1 MPVRPAFD
9 PETFTLIPSLGTLPA
24 VPASRLSAASLRER
38 FRNAAQIS
46 WVADRAGDE
55 RVYGDTLRAAAVLIG
70 LMDRPTGLTVLLTH
84 RAAHLTD
91 HAGQISFPGGRC
103 DPEDRDVTD
112 TALREAWE
120 EVALMRE
127 RIEPLGVLPN
137 YLTATAYAV
146 SPVVALVH
154 PPFDLRPSLREVSE
168 MFEVPLAFL
177 MDPAHHEIRQMGDGE
192 HSRRVFAMP
201 YPREGGNGVHFIWGA
216 TAGMLRNLYRF
227 LIA

>member
-1 MPVRPAFD
+1 MPARPVFD
-9 PETFTLIPSLGTLPA
+9 PERFILIPS
-24 VPASRLSAASLRER
+24 PASLPPVPPARLSADSLRER
-38 FRNAAQIS
+38 FRDAQNVS
-46 WVADRAGDE
+46 WVADRADE
-55 RVYGDTLRAAAVLIG
+55 VRFYGSTPRAAAVLIG
-70 LMDRPTGLTVLLTH
+70 LMDRPGGLTVLLTH

-103 DPEDRDVTD
+103 DPEDADAVD

-120 EVALMRE
+120 EVALVRE
-127 RIEPLGVLPN
+127 RIEPLGVLPD

-154 PPFDLRPSLREVSE
+154 APFDIQASVREVAE
-168 MFEVPLAFL
+168 VFEVPLAFL
-177 MDPAHHEIRQMGDGE
+177 MDPAHHQIRQMGEGAG
-192 HSRRVFAMP
+192 SRRVFAMP
-201 YPREGGNGVHFIWGA
+201 YPRQSGEGVHFIWGA

>member
-1 MPVRPAFD
+1 MPARPVFD
-9 PETFTLIPSLGTLPA
+9 PESFALVPSQGGLPP
-24 VPASRLSAASLRER
+24 VPAERLSVTSLRER
-38 FRNAAQIS
+38 FRDAQQVN
-46 WVADRAGDE
+46 WVADRADE
-55 RVYGDTLRAAAVLIG
+55 TRLYAGTPRAAAVLIG
-70 LMDRPTGLTVLLTH
+70 LMDRPEGLTVLLTH

-103 DPEDRDVTD
+103 DPEDHDVVD

-120 EVALMRE
+120 EVSLVRD
-127 RIEPLGVLPN
+127 RIEPLGVLPD

-154 PPFDLRPSLREVSE
+154 APFDIQASAREVAE
-168 MFEVPLAFL
+168 VFEVPLAFL
-177 MDPAHHEIRQMGDGE
+177 MDPAHHQVRQMGEGAD
-192 HSRRVFAMP
+192 SRRFFAMP
-201 YPREGGNGVHFIWGA
+201 YPRQSGEGVHFIWGA